1 MREAPAP
8 AVEEP
13 VAAAAAPHAA
23 SPASEPRQALEAML
37 EGLSAVL
44 REHGLDAVLTKAHC
58 ESVPGCVPGDCYKNV
73 EKLVSLNPARFEG
86 VFGYMIA
93 LQAAGR
99 LDSGFDIE
107 LRPHAV
113 VRLHSPDGAP
123 LRLLEVSTGTSGGQ
137 TLFLE
142 DPQISFEMHQQLK
155 CDAPLR
161 ALLRRGFSHPSR
173 VRTVIVM
180 PFGRDHAAEDDLNA
194 LFRGEPTD
202 WRGRTGRTRM
212 WELQRFTAGG
222 VVRTIGTGV
231 YHDEL
236 CKGVEVGVSRDAVL
250 AAILERGARA
260 SE

>member
-1 MREAPAP
+1 MSEAPAP

-13 VAAAAAPHAA
+13 NAAAAAPHAA

-58 ESVPGCVPGDCYKNV
+58 ESVPGCVPGDCYTNV
-73 EKLVSLNPARFEG
+73 DLFVSLNPTHFEG

-99 LDSGFDIE
+99 LDSRFDIE

-113 VRLHSPDGAP
+113 VRSRSNG
-123 LRLLEVSTGTSGGQ
+123 RLLDVSTGTSGGQ

-142 DPQISFEMHQQLK
+142 DPQISFEMHQQLTR
-155 CDAPLR
+155 DAPLR

-173 VRTVIVM
+173 VRTVVVM

-202 WRGRTGRTRM
+202 WRGRTGRMRM
-212 WELQRFTAGG
+212 WELHRFTAGG

-250 AAILERGARA
+250 AAILERGACA